1 MIHHKI
7 FVAGHAGGAAN
18 WIEGRLETNIAK
30 ATLVLFTG
38 GQDISSHLY
47 NKNPHPSAE
56 AYSHRRDSFEK
67 AVYSEAI
74 ELGLPCVGICRGA
87 QLLCALN
94 GGSLVQHS
102 HHPVRHK
109 LLTFDGK
116 ELVINSCH
124 HQRAFPYVPGC
135 DHKLIG
141 WAPMGTSAF
150 NQGETP
156 QEDMTGQPE
165 AEIVFY
171 KETACLGIQHHP
183 EWMWPGTDRHDRA
196 SLDYV
201 RDLVDALAKEEL

>member
-7 FVAGHAGGAAN
+7 YVAGHAGGAAN
-18 WIEGRLETNIAK
+18 WINGRLETDLAK

-47 NKNPHPSAE
+47 DKNPHPNAE
-56 AYSHRRDSFEK
+56 TYSHRRDAFEK

-74 ELGLPCVGICRGA
+74 ELGLPCVGVCRGA

-94 GGSLVQHS
+94 GGNLVQHS
-102 HHPVRHK
+102 HHPSRHK

-116 ELVINSCH
+116 ALVVNSCH
-124 HQRAFPYVPGC
+124 HQRAYPYVQGC
-135 DHKLIG
+135 DHKLLG

-150 NQGETP
+150 NQGESP
-156 QEDMTGQPE
+156 DEDMTGQPE

-171 KETACLGIQHHP
+171 KASNCLGIQHHP
-183 EWMWPGTDRHDRA
+183 EWMWPGTDGME
-196 SLDYV
+196 
-201 RDLVDALAKEEL
+201 RDSIKYCQELVDALVEGQL